1 MAAYAKLRG
10 VIAALFLGVVPV
22 LAQAQQLGL
31 PDSAILVVDTNRLFA
46 ETLFG
51 RRVAAELEA
60 ESAVLSAENRQIEA
74 DLTAEEKALTEQRA
88 EMTPEA
94 FRAEADA
101 FDAKVQRIRNEQEA
115 KARRLAEES
124 DNAQRR
130 FLGVARPV
138 LEALMRESGASVLL
152 DSRTVLLSTDVVN
165 VTDLAV
171 ARIDDA
177 IGDGQAL
184 EAPQTT
190 PADPAQPT
198 AQE

>member
-1 MAAYAKLRG
+1 MAVAAYAKLRG

-138 LEALMRESGASVLL
+138 LVGW
-152 DSRTVLLSTDVVN
+152 
-165 VTDLAV
+165 VT
-171 ARIDDA
+171 
-177 IGDGQAL
+177 
-184 EAPQTT
+184 
-190 PADPAQPT
+190 
-198 AQE
+198 